1 MQPLQAALYV
11 HLAWGTWERA
21 PLLVG
26 ELERGVQRG
35 IAEACAE
42 LKARVIAVGGIEDHI
57 HLLVQLPPVLSVAD
71 LARRTEGSSA
81 HLATH
86 QLAPGAFFKWQRG
99 YGSVTI
105 SPSHTE
111 SVTILLFRAAIPHR
125 YARNRTAMRR
135 IKADSVSYRS
145 GGALHRPAA
154 RTPRLRSA
162 HAPAG
167 TVASTRH
174 PAGVVCRSGGGR
186 PQERVP
192 RSCDPAG

>member
-1 MQPLQAALYV
+1 LQAALYV

-35 IAEACAE
+35 IADACAE

-71 LARRTEGSSA
+71 LARRTKGSSA

-105 SPSHTE
+105 SPSHTDQVARYIARQRE
-111 SVTILLFRAAIPHR
+111 HHVSDRLMPPLEQLHQPGTPPVWYAAAAVAAP
-125 YARNRTAMRR
+125 RNEC
-135 IKADSVSYRS
+135 
-145 GGALHRPAA
+145 
-154 RTPRLRSA
+154 
-162 HAPAG
+162 
-167 TVASTRH
+167 
-174 PAGVVCRSGGGR
+174 PAGVTPPDEIGAKGGCYHH
-186 PQERVP
+186 RVY
-192 RSCDPAG
+192 RD